1 MPHGD
6 WPINVTFQHA
16 AQNRVQALLSFSSF
30 IPLFL
35 PFLPPPPPLS
45 FSPFFSSSRQ
55 GLTMYL
61 TGLELTKISLSLT
74 SES

>member
-6 WPINVTFQHA
+6 WPISVTFHHA

-35 PFLPPPPPLS
+35 PFLPPPLS

-61 TGLELTKISLSLT
+61 TGLELTKISLPLT
-74 SES
+74 SEC